1 MDELLNYLIDYTT
14 KHGIAVVIF
23 GAIAYY
29 FYQDNAKLRKEI
41 DDLRKEVLKLSTEYH
56 NELLKV
62 VKDYNAGLGT
72 NNFVLG
78 RVETVLDDVKNL
90 LEKE

>member
-1 MDELLNYLIDYTT
+1 MDELISYLVNYATE
-14 KHGIAVVIF
+14 HGIAVVIF
-23 GAIAYY
+23 GSIAYY

-41 DDLRKEVLKLSTEYH
+41 DDLRKEVLKLSSEYH
-56 NELLKV
+56 HELLKV
-62 VKDYNAGLGT
+62 VKDYNSGLGT
-72 NNFVLG
+72 NNFVLS